1 MSAILTHTHTDTGR
15 ERQGGVGPRK
25 GGRKRERKGEE
36 GKGLRRGRGGEKGRM
51 EGREQGIE
59 REQIYEKKDNLK
71 PEMNLENKIF
81 SIKISLN
88 KNVCLTLRI

>member
-1 MSAILTHTHTDTGR
+1 
-15 ERQGGVGPRK
+15 
-25 GGRKRERKGEE
+25 
-36 GKGLRRGRGGEKGRM
+36 M

-88 KNVCLTLRI
+88 KDVCLTLRI